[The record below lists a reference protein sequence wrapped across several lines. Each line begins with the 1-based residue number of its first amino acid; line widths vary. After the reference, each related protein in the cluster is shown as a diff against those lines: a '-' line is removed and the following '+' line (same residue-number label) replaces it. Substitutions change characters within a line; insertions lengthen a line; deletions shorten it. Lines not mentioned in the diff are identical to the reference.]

1 MNFLKKAGNRMIA
14 KELLKQIS
22 EEYSTPCYI
31 YDAGK
36 IRENCRKITDAFR
49 KHYPGTVVHYAVKAN
64 SNQAVL
70 EIIRNEGLSADCSSP
85 FELLVSD
92 KCGFEKEKI
101 MYTGNYENPDD
112 FAFAT
117 EYASIINLDDATS
130 FDRLLNFQKP
140 EMISFRINP
149 GIGRGGFEGVVTG
162 GVDAKFGIP
171 YEKAFEV
178 YQRAFNA
185 GIRRFGIHMM
195 TGSNNLEPLFFAE
208 ITDKLMH
215 IAGEIF
221 TRLGVVP
228 EYVDIG
234 GGFGIPYSD
243 EEPEINIEKTAELVS
258 SRFIENCIRY
268 NFGKPVLRIEPGRY
282 ITGNSG
288 ILLSK
293 VTGLKES
300 YRNYAGLDAGMNS
313 LLRPALYGAFHRA
326 EAPFST
332 GHQAKISLCGRI
344 CENSDIFVRDIFLP
358 KLKEGDLILF
368 KDCGAYGFTM
378 SSNYNGRP
386 RPAEV
391 LVDNGKIIYVRKKE
405 NTSEMLKNHFKG
417 QYVTK

>member
-1 MNFLKKAGNRMIA
+1 MNFLKKKRDNMIS
-14 KELLKQIS
+14 KELLKEIS
-22 EEYSTPCYI
+22 DNHSTPCYI
-31 YDAGK
+31 YDAEK
-36 IRENCRKITDAFR
+36 IRENCRKINNAFK
-49 KHYPGTVVHYAVKAN
+49 KHYPLTEIHFAVKAN
-64 SNQAVL
+64 NNPAVL
-70 EIIRNEGLSADCSSP
+70 QIIKEEGFSADCSSP
-85 FELLVSD
+85 FELLAAD
-92 KCGFEKEKI
+92 RCGFEKSKI
-101 MYTGNYENPDD
+101 MYTGNYENPED

-140 EMISFRINP
+140 ELISFRINP

-178 YQRAFNA
+178 YQRAYNS

-221 TRLGVVP
+221 TKLNIVP

-243 EEPEINIEKTAELVS
+243 EEPELDIEKTAEMVVA
-258 SRFIENCIRY
+258 RYIENCMRY

-288 ILLSK
+288 ILLTK
-293 VTGLKES
+293 VTGTKKS
-300 YRNYAGLDAGMNS
+300 YRHYTGVDAGMNS
-313 LLRPALYGAFHRA
+313 LLRPALYGAFHRI
-326 EAPFST
+326 ESPFKDGALEKT
-332 GHQAKISLCGRI
+332 NICGRI
-344 CENSDIFVRDIFLP
+344 CENSDIFARDILLP
-358 KLKEGDLILF
+358 QMKEGDLLIF
-368 KDCGAYGFTM
+368 RDCGAYGFTM
-378 SSNYNGRP
+378 SSQYNGRP
-386 RPAEV
+386 RPAEAV
-391 LVDNGKIIYVRKKE
+391 VDNGKIIYIRKKE
-405 NTSEMLKNHFKG
+405 TAQEMLKNHFKG
-417 QYVTK
+417 QAVT